1 MKQSFGSGKTIFEA
15 LESAA
20 SGLGFTTFFVG
31 ITAKDQ
37 LAKVEAR
44 ESISSFLEQKFGA
57 KKGSSES
64 HDLHVLVDLEKKSV
78 EATPSSVFVEGFY
91 SKYERGIAQTFHYC
105 FKCKG
110 RGCAFCSF
118 SGKLSKDSVQ
128 ELLEKFF
135 LPAFESKE
143 SRFHGCGRE
152 DADVLML
159 GNGRPFVIEVVSPKK
174 RSVELKLLESEINSA
189 FEGRIAVH
197 GLGFC
202 GKGKIVF
209 FKSAVFEKIYCAHC
223 ESASPI
229 PKEKILGLA
238 GKKFDVLQFTPE
250 RVEKRRALMERKKYA
265 EIRRVPAVAAHRF
278 DLVVLASHGMYVKEF
293 VSGDSGRTR
302 PSISS
307 LLGAECICAALD
319 VLEII
324 SKDINC
330 ETFSNVFR

>member
-1 MKQSFGSGKTIFEA
+1 MRESFGSSDESLFAALEA
-15 LESAA
+15 LVSKIEFS
-20 SGLGFTTFFVG
+20 TFFVG
-31 ITAKDQ
+31 VTSADPEKKPE
-37 LAKVEAR
+37 LREKV
-44 ESISSFLEQKFGA
+44 SGFLVRKFSA
-57 KKGSSES
+57 ALGSAEI
-64 HDLHVLVDLEKKSV
+64 HDLYVLADFEKHFA
-78 EATPSSVFVEGFY
+78 EATPSNVFVEGFY
-91 SKYERGIAQTFHYC
+91 NKYERGIAQTFHYC

-174 RSVELKLLESEINSA
+174 RSAELKLLESEINSA

-202 GKGKIVF
+202 GKDKIVF

-265 EIRRVPAVAAHRF
+265 EIKQVSAVAAHRF

-293 VSGDSGRTR
+293 VSGDNGRTK

-324 SKDINC
+324 I
-330 ETFSNVFR
+330 